1 MKNERKINNM
11 TKGQFLKAK
20 KIIEDVRLLTDEL
33 TGITASESVPPDE
46 RFKVA
51 LEIYKLV
58 LNDEK

>member
-1 MKNERKINNM
+1 M